1 MEENYGDKT
10 GQVIYVGSDNY
21 WHAVNGKGSKLEY
34 TIQTN
39 VYKDKNKVETFI
51 WVETEQGIYDLVYNV
66 VSDLENSYPQKQH
79 KKIINSL
86 IKGELDLEISDY
98 FQRINNVKNFDGLFE
113 KTIEVNAD
121 SNAVDSKPEDNY
133 SNMGFNNLEEID
145 NHLEELFKSKE

>member
-1 MEENYGDKT
+1 M
-10 GQVIYVGSDNY
+10 
-21 WHAVNGKGSKLEY
+21 
-34 TIQTN
+34 
-39 VYKDKNKVETFI
+39 
-51 WVETEQGIYDLVYNV
+51 
-66 VSDLENSYPQKQH
+66 SDLENSYPQKQH